1 MAEDSSTG
9 ASLSYPIQRR
19 ISPRIKLFC
28 MAHFRRSDVSRV
40 GHAWLCAVKDHSR
53 DSIYFVANDHGLS
66 EGVLLLLRFPYNL
79 NPSVMGREY
88 LMEVMRINS
97 LRQGRCGVGA
107 RLVPHI
113 PLRFQDGWLKAY
125 SGSSQH
131 SWPEAASQCIDLY
144 I

>member
-1 MAEDSSTG
+1 MAENRLIGS
-9 ASLSYPIQRR
+9 SLSNPTQRR

-28 MAHFRRSDVSRV
+28 MAHFRRSDVAPI
-40 GHAWLCAVKDHSR
+40 GHAWLCAVKDFSR

-66 EGVLLLLRFPYNL
+66 ESVLLLLRFPYNL
-79 NPSVMGREY
+79 NPSVKGHEY

-113 PLRFQDGWLKAY
+113 PMRVQDGFLKVNT
-125 SGSSQH
+125 GSSQQ
-131 SWPEAASQCIDLY
+131 SWTEAPSKRIDVY